1 MLAHNHPVC
10 PLEPSETDIET
21 TRRLREAGKIMG
33 ITLLDHIIFNQSG
46 YFSFVEEGTKF
57 SYE

>member
-1 MLAHNHPVC
+1 
-10 PLEPSETDIET
+10 LEPSETDIET